1 MTQSILV
8 KTYFISQLVH
18 TIQHDNSKRLYGQ

>member
-18 TIQHDNSKRLYGQ
+18 TIQHDNNM